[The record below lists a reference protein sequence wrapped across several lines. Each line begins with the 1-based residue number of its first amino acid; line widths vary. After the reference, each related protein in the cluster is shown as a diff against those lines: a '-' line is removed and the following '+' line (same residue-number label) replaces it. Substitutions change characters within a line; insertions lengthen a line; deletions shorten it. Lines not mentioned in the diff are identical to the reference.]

1 MWVVEFSWKAVNI
14 FVTQGIS
21 LAWVGLASSVNTD
34 LQNT

>member
-14 FVTQGIS
+14 FVNQGIS
-21 LAWVGLASSVNTD
+21 LALVGLASSVNND